1 MNRTAVLPWAVLSCL
16 IALLPLRAVAAE
28 PGEISVTGEAQSRL
42 VPDNAVLELTVM
54 REGDTARAA
63 LDANSAA
70 MGAVLEAMGKAGV
83 APRDLQT
90 SNFNIQPRYH
100 YDKPRGETPP
110 RIVGYTVRN
119 SLAVTVR
126 DLEALGAI
134 IDKAVTL
141 GVNEGGNIRFANA
154 DPSVALEV
162 ARKLAVRDAMA
173 KAATIA
179 EAAGVRLGRI
189 LSLSEDHNRMQP
201 VMMMEAR
208 AAMAD
213 ASVPVASGENTYQV
227 RVQLRIAIA
236 Q

>member
-1 MNRTAVLPWAVLSCL
+1 MNRTGLLSWAIVSCLLAVLPLHAS
-16 IALLPLRAVAAE
+16 AAE
-28 PGEISVTGEAQSRL
+28 PGEIAVTGEAQSLL
-42 VPDNAVLELTVM
+42 VPDIAVLDLTVM
-54 REGDTARAA
+54 READTARAA
-63 LDANSAA
+63 LDENSAA
-70 MGAVLEAMGKAGV
+70 MRAVLEAMGKAGV
-83 APRDLQT
+83 EARDLQT

-126 DLEALGAI
+126 DLEKLGAV
-134 IDKAVTL
+134 IDRAVSL
-141 GVNEGGNIRFANA
+141 GVNEGGNIRFTNA

-162 ARKLAVRDAMA
+162 ARQLAVRDAMA
-173 KAATIA
+173 KAATLA

-189 LSLSEDHNRMQP
+189 LSLSEDQNRMQP

-208 AAMAD
+208 AAMSD
-213 ASVPVASGENTYQV
+213 ASVPIASGENTYRV
-227 RVQLRIAIA
+227 RVQLRIAIE